1 MENNRLV
8 AVRYLWFQRWMS
20 WSVGFGRSHGLWRI
34 VIVCR
39 EFCTSLPCIFS
50 LPWLLLSI
58 ICFEST
64 ILLHLLVYHVF
75 ISHRQQRLQLY
86 SVHQSTSLHDKW
98 YDLTLVRSSQN
109 LTEIHFSSCGKY
121 QRAWISCKA
130 KLVWLTITL
139 LEHPVVGR
147 LFAGKIFVR
156 SGRPEIVLKIS
167 RRRLSWLQ
175 LGKTDQVPD
184 WFPMLIGERHY
195 WTLKMIALIRTR
207 LFWCQEPFWL
217 LVFVHNT

>member
-1 MENNRLV
+1 MTILKNANDLTNMVTFFVDSYAFGWLQRQLELDCWKIKMENNRLV

-20 WSVGFGRSHGLWRI
+20 WSVGFGRSPGLWRI

-64 ILLHLLVYHVF
+64 IFLHLLVYQVF

-121 QRAWISCKA
+121 
-130 KLVWLTITL
+130 
-139 LEHPVVGR
+139 
-147 LFAGKIFVR
+147 
-156 SGRPEIVLKIS
+156 
-167 RRRLSWLQ
+167 
-175 LGKTDQVPD
+175 
-184 WFPMLIGERHY
+184 
-195 WTLKMIALIRTR
+195 
-207 LFWCQEPFWL
+207 
-217 LVFVHNT
+217 